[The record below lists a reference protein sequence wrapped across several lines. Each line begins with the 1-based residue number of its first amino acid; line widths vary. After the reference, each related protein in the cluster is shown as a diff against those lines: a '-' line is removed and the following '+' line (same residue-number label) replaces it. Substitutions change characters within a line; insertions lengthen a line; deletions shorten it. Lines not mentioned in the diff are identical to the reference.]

1 MQFEK
6 EHKMMHES
14 SVIANRKLELIER
27 EEQNDKFVDRLVERV
42 KYKQTVKPTVA
53 EKISKCVKLDES
65 RAKVALGSR
74 VPVHLPP
81 MVFD

>member
-27 EEQNDKFVDRLVERV
+27 EEQNDKFVDW
-42 KYKQTVKPTVA
+42 
-53 EKISKCVKLDES
+53 EKELSTS
-65 RAKVALGSR
+65 RQ
-74 VPVHLPP
+74 
-81 MVFD
+81 